1 MARAYGT
8 AREFLDDIVA
18 VAHLTLTRSQSAT
31 DTASARALSATD
43 IEVVTFR
50 EHIDARLAATGE
62 TERVPLEELART
74 FQLTVTER
82 RCLGFLVAME
92 VSSDVRARVPGGA
105 ATLELLDRLIYDE
118 RVFRDQFAVE
128 LGARGRLWAY
138 SLIEWANER
147 ADVGRLHRHVR
158 VAPRVVELAL
168 GTRELADDVAAVA
181 NLDRSPSSG
190 DDLLIAVGVRD
201 MIVAALRGSTSSVP
215 VIRGSE
221 GSGRKSLALAAA
233 HAIGAPALLV
243 KCDDL
248 PATPSLPSLF
258 AAIER
263 EALLFGAAT
272 VFLHSDALAAL
283 PDRGLPDR
291 TKLLDRM
298 FSAHPGPVIATA
310 SPHLAV
316 PLFESRGTITVELGV
331 PAESER
337 AELWRRE
344 LGEDTE
350 LSSAAAARYRV
361 TGGTIKR
368 AARIA
373 RERSLVAKAP
383 LALVDVQ
390 AGIRGAVENKLSS
403 LGTLIEWKQ
412 SWDDLV
418 LPDESRDELLEM
430 ISRVRHRRRVLD
442 EWGFARKV
450 AKGLGVPAMF
460 HGPPGTGK
468 TMAAGLVAAELG
480 LDLYQIDLSRMV
492 SKYIGETEKQLAQV
506 FDAAEAGHAIL
517 LFDEADS
524 LFAKRTDVKS
534 SNDRYANLE
543 VNYLLQRMEAFSGI
557 TILTTNLDSGID
569 DAFKRRLA
577 FRIAFPLPEAD
588 ERERLWQ
595 RMMPDAVRVAPDI
608 DFKKLAERFEMS
620 GGYIR
625 NAALRA
631 AYLAAADGD
640 RIEMRHLVRAATLE
654 YVSMGKV
661 MTTSSLGVFGGGL

>member
-1 MARAYGT
+1 MARAYAS

-18 VAHLTLTRSQSAT
+18 VAQLTVTRCSTAT
-31 DTASARALSATD
+31 DAPTARKLTSAD
-43 IEVVTFR
+43 IEFVTLR
-50 EHIDARLAATGE
+50 EHIDARLAATGDS
-62 TERVPLEELART
+62 ERIPLEHLVRT

-92 VSSDVRARVPGGA
+92 VSSDVRARVPNGV
-105 ATLELLDRLIYDE
+105 ATLELLDRFIYDE
-118 RVFRDQFAVE
+118 RAFRDQFALE

-138 SLIEWANER
+138 SLIEWSNSR
-147 ADVGRLHRHVR
+147 TDVGTFQRHVR
-158 VAPRVVELAL
+158 VASRVVELAL
-168 GTRELADDVAAVA
+168 GTRELSDDVAAFA
-181 NLDRSPSSG
+181 KLERAPPSG
-190 DDLLIAVGVRD
+190 EDLLIPDG
-201 MIVAALRGSTSSVP
+201 ILEALSSAFRGSTPSIP
-215 VIRGSE
+215 VIRGPE
-221 GSGRKSLALAAA
+221 GSGRRSLALAAA
-233 HAIGAPALLV
+233 HATGAPALV
-243 KCDDL
+243 VQCDDL
-248 PATPSLPSLF
+248 AVNASLAVLL

-263 EALLFGAAT
+263 EALLFGAVT
-272 VFLHSDALAAL
+272 VFVNADALA
-283 PDRGLPDR
+283 PSPERGAPDR

-298 FSAHPGPVIATA
+298 FATHPGPIVATI
-310 SPHLAV
+310 SPSMTA
-316 PLFESRGTITVELGV
+316 PLFETRGALTIDLTV
-331 PAESER
+331 PAEAER
-337 AELWRRE
+337 VVLWKRE
-344 LGEDTE
+344 LGTDADLAT
-350 LSSAAAARYRV
+350 AAAARYRI
-361 TGGTIKR
+361 TGGMIKR

-373 RERSLVAKAP
+373 REHSQVAKAP
-383 LALVDVQ
+383 VSLPYVQ
-390 AGIRGAVENKLSS
+390 AGVRGAIENKLSA
-403 LGTLIEWKQ
+403 LGTLVEWKQ

-418 LPDESRDELLEM
+418 LPDDSHEELREM
-430 ISRVRHRRRVLD
+430 IARVRHRRLVLD
-442 EWGFARKV
+442 DWGFARKV

-506 FDAAEAGHAIL
+506 FYAAEAGHAIL

-577 FRIAFPLPEAD
+577 FRIAFPLPEAE

-595 RMMPDAVRVAPDI
+595 RMMPDAARVAPDI
-608 DFKKLAERFEMS
+608 NFKQLAERFEMS

-631 AYLAAADGD
+631 AYLAAADGNQ
-640 RIEMRHLVRAATLE
+640 IEMRHLVNAASLE

-661 MTTSSLGVFGGGL
+661 MTTSSLSGFGGL

>member
-1 MARAYGT
+1 MARAYGA
-8 AREFLDDIVA
+8 ARDFLDDIVA
-18 VAHLTLTRSQSAT
+18 LARLTLARSQSAT
-31 DTASARALSATD
+31 DAATARALSATD
-43 IEVVTFR
+43 IEVVTLR
-50 EHIDARLAATGE
+50 EHVDARLAATGDA
-62 TERVPLEELART
+62 ERVPLEQLART
-74 FQLTVTER
+74 FKMTVTER

-92 VSSDVRARVPGGA
+92 VSSEVRALVPGA
-105 ATLELLDRLIYDE
+105 AASLELLDRFIYDE
-118 RVFRDQFAVE
+118 RVSRDLFAVE
-128 LGARGRLWAY
+128 LGPRGRLWAY
-138 SLIEWANER
+138 SLIEWANPR
-147 ADVGRLHRHVR
+147 SDDGRLQRHVR
-158 VAPRVVELAL
+158 VAPRVAELAL
-168 GTRELADDVAAVA
+168 GASELADDVAAVA
-181 NLDRSPSSG
+181 KLERLPPSG
-190 DDLLIAVGVRD
+190 DDLLIADGVRE
-201 MIVAALRGSTSSVP
+201 MIVFALRGSTSSVP

-243 KCDDL
+243 QCDDL
-248 PATPSLPSLF
+248 AATSSLPTQL

-263 EALLFGAAT
+263 EAVLFGAVT
-272 VFLHSDALAAL
+272 IFVDCDALSAL
-283 PDRGLPDR
+283 PERGLPDR

-298 FSAHPGPVIATA
+298 FRGHPGPIIATA
-310 SPHLAV
+310 SPHLGA
-316 PLFESRGTITVELGV
+316 PLFESRGALMIELGV
-331 PAESER
+331 PEESER
-337 AELWRRE
+337 VELWRRE
-344 LGEDTE
+344 LGANAE
-350 LSSAAAARYRV
+350 LAAAAAARYRV

-373 RERSLVAKAP
+373 RERSHVAKAP
-383 LALVDVQ
+383 VALVDVQ
-390 AGIRGAVENKLSS
+390 AGVRGAVENKLSS
-403 LGTLIEWKQ
+403 LGTLVEWKQ

-418 LPDESRDELLEM
+418 LPDERRDELLEM
-430 ISRVRHRRRVLD
+430 IARVRQRRRVLD
-442 EWGFARKV
+442 DWGFARKV

-577 FRIAFPLPEAD
+577 FRIAFPLPEAE

-595 RMMPDAVRVAPDI
+595 RMMPDAARVAPDI

-631 AYLAAADGD
+631 AYLAASDGD

-661 MTTSSLGVFGGGL
+661 ITTSSLGVFGGGL